1 MTEHVQTK
9 HRLQSVGSKSVF
21 EHILSET
28 TLNDIEKKF
37 LRLYYIEKKDL
48 RYIGDEM
55 NISEGQASKMHRR
68 ILKAVRDVI

>member
-1 MTEHVQTK
+1 MTEHVETK

-21 EHILSET
+21 ERILEET
-28 TLNDIEKKF
+28 TLNDTEKSF

-48 RYIGDEM
+48 RYIGDKM

-68 ILKAVRDVI
+68 LLRAVRDVI